1 MATKRLRIFA
11 GPNGSGKSTLLKVVS
26 GKGIHLGIYINAD
39 DLKVMI
45 NENHLCSFDKFGLIL
60 DLEDFKNKLKS
71 SSLFTKAGGW
81 DLLSGM
87 GQDDNSMAF
96 NQDVNDYFTSF
107 LSDYLR
113 QSLLYSCDK
122 FTFETVMSHP
132 SKLDFIK
139 SAKEQGFRIY
149 LYFVAL
155 NDPEMNKGR
164 VETRVLQG
172 GHDVPA
178 DKIVERYER
187 TMNLLLDVI
196 RLSDR
201 AFLFDNSYSEPK
213 LFATVEANEISI
225 EDSVDFVPGWF
236 QLYVLDK
243 LL

>member
-1 MATKRLRIFA
+1 MATKRLRVFA
-11 GPNGSGKSTLLKVVS
+11 GPNGSGKSTLLRVVS
-26 GKGIHLGIYINAD
+26 DKGIHLGIYINAD
-39 DLKVMI
+39 DLKAIM
-45 NENHLCSFDKFGLIL
+45 NESHLCSFDNFGLAL
-60 DLEDFKNKLKS
+60 DLDDFKKEFRS
-71 SSLFTKAGGW
+71 SSLFIQAGGS
-81 DLLSGM
+81 DLLSGI
-87 GQDDNSMAF
+87 GQDGNVMVVD
-96 NQDVNDYFTSF
+96 QDVNDYFTSF

-113 QSLLYSCDK
+113 HSLLYSCDK

-155 NDPEMNKGR
+155 NDPEMSKGR

-178 DKIVERYER
+178 DKIVERYGR
-187 TMNLLLDVI
+187 TMSLLLDVI

-225 EDSVDFVPGWF
+225 EDSVDFIPGWF

-243 LL
+243 L

>member
-87 GQDDNSMAF
+87 GQDDNLMAF

-213 LFATVEANEISI
+213 LFATVEANEILI

>member
-45 NENHLCSFDKFGLIL
+45 NENHLCPFDNFGLIL
-60 DLEDFKNKLKS
+60 DLNDFKNKMKS

-81 DLLSGM
+81 DLLSGI
-87 GQDDNSMAF
+87 GQDGNLMVF

-139 SAKEQGFRIY
+139 SAK
-149 LYFVAL
+149 
-155 NDPEMNKGR
+155 
-164 VETRVLQG
+164 
-172 GHDVPA
+172 
-178 DKIVERYER
+178 
-187 TMNLLLDVI
+187 
-196 RLSDR
+196 
-201 AFLFDNSYSEPK
+201 
-213 LFATVEANEISI
+213 
-225 EDSVDFVPGWF
+225 
-236 QLYVLDK
+236 
-243 LL
+243 

>member
-26 GKGIHLGIYINAD
+26 DKGIHLGIYINAD
-39 DLKVMI
+39 DLKAII
-45 NENHLCSFDKFGLIL
+45 NENHFCSFNDFGLIL

-71 SSLFTKAGGW
+71 SSLFTKAGGL
-81 DLLSGM
+81 DLLSGI
-87 GQDDNSMAF
+87 GQDGNLMVVD
-96 NQDVNDYFTSF
+96 QDVNDYFTSF

-113 QSLLYSCDK
+113 QSLLYCCNK

-178 DKIVERYER
+178 NKIVERYER

-213 LFATVEANEISI
+213 LFATVEVNEISI

-243 LL
+243 L

>member
-1 MATKRLRIFA
+1 
-11 GPNGSGKSTLLKVVS
+11 
-26 GKGIHLGIYINAD
+26 
-39 DLKVMI
+39 
-45 NENHLCSFDKFGLIL
+45 
-60 DLEDFKNKLKS
+60 
-71 SSLFTKAGGW
+71 
-81 DLLSGM
+81 
-87 GQDDNSMAF
+87 
-96 NQDVNDYFTSF
+96 
-107 LSDYLR
+107 
-113 QSLLYSCDK
+113 
-122 FTFETVMSHP
+122 MSHP

-139 SAKEQGFRIY
+139 FAKEQGFRIY

-187 TMNLLLDVI
+187 TMNLLLNVI

>member
-26 GKGIHLGIYINAD
+26 NKGIHLGIYINAD
-39 DLKVMI
+39 DLKAMI
-45 NENHLCSFDKFGLIL
+45 NENHLCSFDDFGLIL
-60 DLEDFKNKLKS
+60 DFDDFKNKLIS
-71 SSLFTKAGGW
+71 SSLFTQAGGLG
-81 DLLSGM
+81 LLSGI
-87 GQDDNSMAF
+87 GQDGNLMVF

-113 QSLLYSCDK
+113 QSLLCSCDK